1 MASEDKN
8 VNAVLTNEV
17 DAILFQ
23 YYHEARNRT
32 INWKE
37 LLWENTQELS
47 LEQEAEIDADYFR
60 MILSSSEL
68 TDEQKDLALKR
79 DFP

>member
-8 VNAVLTNEV
+8 VNAVLTKEV

-23 YYHEARNRT
+23 YYHEARNRK

-37 LLWENTQELS
+37 LLWENTQKLS
-47 LEQEAEIDADYFR
+47 LEEEAEIDGDYFR